1 MKSASGES
9 LPAGAVN
16 TSHHPY
22 KMPPPIVTLLKYDDF
37 PLRKTGTCNAFAAT
51 INRHNKNKFCVSSI
65 FFLLVRI
72 ASEPNLLKMRLK
84 QSVIERKTRINGPMS
99 IRRHERYLQTAQRKQ
114 QKQHNNILATSNSN
128 Y

>member
-65 FFLLVRI
+65 FFFTCANSFRAKL
-72 ASEPNLLKMRLK
+72 
-84 QSVIERKTRINGPMS
+84 IENAP
-99 IRRHERYLQTAQRKQ
+99 QTKCYREKD
-114 QKQHNNILATSNSN
+114 T